1 MKTKKGLFIFM
12 LLISG
17 IHLNAQ
23 NFVSA
28 TSNQKQL
35 MLEKITVA
43 SAQMKSLICDFEQTK
58 ELSMLSEKM
67 VSKGKMYYR
76 NDNCLR
82 WEYVSPYVYTFVLND
97 KKILMQAENSQQNVI
112 DVKSNRFFQEIIKVM
127 LNGISGN
134 GLTDIKSFTVNYYWS
149 ENLWRVDLE
158 PLQKEMKKMF
168 STIKLTFN
176 VKDYSVD
183 KVEMEEQYGD
193 KTIILLQGKQFNKAI
208 ENEKFIIN

>member
-193 KTIILLQGKQFNKAI
+193 KTIILLQGKQFNKVI